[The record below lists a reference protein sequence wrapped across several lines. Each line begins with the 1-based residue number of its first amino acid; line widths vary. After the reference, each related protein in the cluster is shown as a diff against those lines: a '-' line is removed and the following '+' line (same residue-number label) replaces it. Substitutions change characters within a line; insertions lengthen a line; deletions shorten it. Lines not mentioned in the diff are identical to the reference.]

1 MAAAE
6 HSQGDYCVKFVRL
19 LVVCAF
25 VSFALPVQSYAMPD
39 SFADLAESQA
49 DAVVNISTTQIVKG
63 QAGGLPPGFGFPPGS
78 PFEQFFHDFQQNQ
91 PEQERHALGTGFI
104 ISPDGY
110 VVTNNHVV
118 QEATEVVVKLR
129 DGKEYKAKVIG
140 TDEKLD
146 VGLLKIDAKNLH
158 TVKLGDSDKLRVGDW
173 VVAIGNPFGLEQTVT
188 AGIVSAKGRVIGAG
202 PYDSFIQTD
211 AAINPGNSGG
221 PLFNVNGEVVGI
233 NTAIYSRS
241 GGNNGIGFAIPI
253 AMAQSVIQE
262 LRDTGHVTRAR
273 LGVFIAEVDKET
285 MQALGLKDNR
295 GALVRQVENGSAAD
309 KAGIKPGDVI
319 VTVDGKPIEHVHEL
333 PMKIAS
339 HRPGDKVEV
348 GLIRDGK
355 AMTRTVEVEK
365 MPESDSAK
373 QEDVKNPVRLG
384 LALSTLDADT
394 AASLQTAVKEGVVV
408 QQVVQGSPAQ
418 RAGIARGDVIFSVN
432 RKPVTSVKQFMAMAE
447 EFKAGDV
454 LQLLLDRQGSTV
466 FAVLRLPKEPEE

>member
-1 MAAAE
+1 
-6 HSQGDYCVKFVRL
+6 VKFFRL
-19 LVVCAF
+19 LAVCA
-25 VSFALPVQSYAMPD
+25 VLSLALPLPSYAMPD
-39 SFADLAESQA
+39 SFADLAASQA
-49 DAVVNISTTQIVKG
+49 DAVVNISTTQMVKG
-63 QAGGLPPGFGFPPGS
+63 RPGLPPGFGFPPGS
-78 PFEQFFHDFQQNQ
+78 PFEQFFHDFMQNQ

-104 ISPDGY
+104 ISADGY

-118 QEATEVVVKLR
+118 QEATEVMVKLR

-146 VGLLKIDAKNLH
+146 VALLKIDAKDLH

-221 PLFNVNGEVVGI
+221 PLFNVQGEVVGI

-253 AMAQSVIQE
+253 KMAESAINE
-262 LRDTGHVTRAR
+262 LRATGHVTRAR
-273 LGVFIAEVDKET
+273 LGVYITEVDQET
-285 MQALGLKDNR
+285 MQALGLKDKR

-309 KAGIKPGDVI
+309 KAGIKPGDV
-319 VTVDGKPIEHVHEL
+319 VVSVDGKPIEHVHEL
-333 PMKIAS
+333 PMMIAS
-339 HRPGDKVEV
+339 HRPGDKVVV

-355 AMTRTVEVEK
+355 SLTKTVAVEK
-365 MPESDSAK
+365 MPETEAAK
-373 QEDVKNPVRLG
+373 DESQQAPVRLG

-394 AASLQTAVKEGVVV
+394 AASLQTDAKEGVVV
-408 QQVVQGSPAQ
+408 QQVAPGSPAQ
-418 RAGIARGDVIFSVN
+418 RAGIQRGDVIFSVN
-432 RKPVTSVKQFMAMAE
+432 RTPVKSVKQFMKMAE
-447 EFKAGDV
+447 GFKDGDV
-454 LQLLLDRQGSTV
+454 LQMLLDRHGSTI
-466 FAVLRLPKEPEE
+466 FAVLKLPKEPKE

>member
-1 MAAAE
+1 M
-6 HSQGDYCVKFVRL
+6 KFFRL
-19 LVVCAF
+19 LAVCAI
-25 VSFALPVQSYAMPD
+25 VSFSLPLQSHAMPE
-39 SFADLAESQA
+39 SFADLAAEQA
-49 DAVVNISTTQIVKG
+49 DAVVNISTTQVVKG
-63 QAGGLPPGFGFPPGS
+63 QAQGLPPGFGFPPGS
-78 PFEQFFHDFQQNQ
+78 PFEQFFHDFMQNQ
-91 PEQERHALGTGFI
+91 PQQERHALGTGFI
-104 ISPDGY
+104 ISSDGY

-118 QEATEVVVKLR
+118 QEASEVMVKLT

-146 VGLLKIDAKNLH
+146 VGLLKIDAKDLH

-221 PLFNVNGEVVGI
+221 PLFNVQGEVVGI

-253 AMAQSVIQE
+253 KMAESVINE
-262 LRDTGHVTRAR
+262 LRETGHVTRAR

-285 MQALGLKDNR
+285 MEALGLKDQN

-309 KAGIKPGDVI
+309 KAGIKAGDV
-319 VTVDGKPIEHVHEL
+319 VVSVDGKPIKSVHEL
-333 PMKIAS
+333 PMTIAS
-339 HRPGDKVEV
+339 HRPGDKVAV

-355 AMTRTVEVEK
+355 PMTKTVAVEK
-365 MPESDSAK
+365 MPESDTAK
-373 QEDVKNPVRLG
+373 ADDQKSPIRLG
-384 LALSTLDADT
+384 LALSTLDSDT
-394 AASLQTAVKEGVVV
+394 AANLQTNVKEGVVV
-408 QQVVQGSPAQ
+408 QQVAEGSPAQ

-432 RKPVTSVKQFMAMAE
+432 RKPVKSVKEFMTMAE
-447 EFKAGDV
+447 EFKGGDV
-454 LQLLLDRQGSTV
+454 LQVLLDRHGSTV
-466 FAVLRLPKEPEE
+466 FSVLRLPKDPSE